1 MRLSDLDAARNRTV
15 RGSYVLGVYRWL
27 LGVGF
32 LFVAFNEFPQHKWSI
47 GLGLLVFNA
56 GVEAV
61 GRGIASLAVG
71 LELRLDAGERLS
83 RWATLLAPVRAPHVD
98 LSDRD
103 ETAEFWGE
111 MHSRGEGEAKRL
123 REEGEKPVGWLGG
136 FGLATA
142 SLLWRII
149 ADLFGI
155 GLAMALTGG

>member
-1 MRLSDLDAARNRTV
+1 MSLSDLDAARNRTV

-61 GRGIASLAVG
+61 GRGIASLTVG

-83 RWATLLAPVRAPHVD
+83 RWATLLAPIRAPHVD

-103 ETAEFWGE
+103 ETAEFWDE
-111 MHSRGEGEAKRL
+111 MRSRGEGEAKRL
-123 REEGEKPVGWLGG
+123 REKVTSRWD
-136 FGLATA
+136 GLAGSDWPRPPCSGVSSQTCSA
-142 SLLWRII
+142 SASRWL
-149 ADLFGI
+149 
-155 GLAMALTGG
+155 